1 MASTNFCIA
10 YSPLCLTLSLY
21 HLTLRYEITEI
32 DCTFSTGGTVDIT
45 VHEIEQNGY
54 LHELERASG
63 GDWGGTSVDNAFKNT
78 LAEIVTEEVLASY
91 SYKHPSDYIEL
102 FMSFETVKRRCE
114 RGRQDLNSFLTL
126 NIPNTFFHECLET
139 LTTDLNTLINKS
151 KFKGHFI
158 LKSNKLRISLISFKR
173 FFLPACDGT
182 INHIKK
188 LFQSP
193 KVKDVNKILMVGG
206 FSESYILQEAIRN
219 AFPDCQVIV
228 PIEAGVAVLRGAV
241 LFGFSPNTVNS
252 RIAKHTYGVDM
263 NAIFNPKIHKESK
276 KEVIEGVE
284 YCTGIFDRHV
294 GMGEAVSINAEHGSR
309 YYIPITQK
317 QKVVSFGIYVSFD
330 KNPLYIEHCK
340 PIGKVVVNLPVGSK
354 DCVLDVRM
362 VYGNT
367 DLTVKAFVSKT
378 GEQVAAC
385 VDLLD

>member
-1 MASTNFCIA
+1 M
-10 YSPLCLTLSLY
+10 
-21 HLTLRYEITEI
+21 
-32 DCTFSTGGTVDIT
+32 DIT
-45 VHEIEQNGY
+45 VHEIVQNGY

-63 GDWGGTSVDNAFKNT
+63 GDWGGISVDNAFKNT
-78 LAEIVTEEVLASY
+78 LAEIVTEELLASY
-91 SYKHPSDYIEL
+91 NYKHPSDYIEL
-102 FMSFETVKRRCE
+102 FMSFETGKRRCG
-114 RGRQDLNSFLTL
+114 RGQDLNSFITL
-126 NIPNTFFHECLET
+126 KIPTTFFQECLET
-139 LTTDLNTLINKS
+139 LTTDLITLINKS
-151 KFKGHFI
+151 RFKGDFI
-158 LKSNKLRISLISFKR
+158 LKSNYLKISLIAFKR

-182 INHIKK
+182 IKHIKE

-241 LFGFSPNTVNS
+241 LFGFSPNTVNT

-263 NAIFNPKIHKESK
+263 NAIFNPKIHRESK

-294 GMGEAVSINAEHGSR
+294 QMGEEVSIGEEHGSR

-317 QKVVSFGIYVSFD
+317 QKVVSFGIYMSCD
-330 KNPLYIEHCK
+330 KDPTDIEHCTRM
-340 PIGKVVVNLPVGSK
+340 GKVVVNLPVGSK

-367 DLTVKAFVSKT
+367 ELTVKAFVSKT

>member
-1 MASTNFCIA
+1 M
-10 YSPLCLTLSLY
+10 
-21 HLTLRYEITEI
+21 
-32 DCTFSTGGTVDIT
+32 DIT
-45 VHEIEQNGY
+45 VHEIKQNGC

-78 LAEIVTEEVLASY
+78 LAEIVTEELLASY

-102 FMSFETVKRRCE
+102 FTSFEIVKRRCG
-114 RGRQDLNSFLTL
+114 RGQDLNSFLTL
-126 NIPNTFFHECLET
+126 NIPITFFQECLET

-158 LKSNKLRISLISFKR
+158 IKSNKLRISLISFKK
-173 FFLPACDGT
+173 FFLPACEGT
-182 INHIKK
+182 INHIKE

-241 LFGFSPNTVNS
+241 LFGFIPNTVKT
-252 RIAKHTYGVDM
+252 RIARHTYGVDM

-294 GMGEAVSINAEHGSR
+294 RMGEEVSIDEEHGSR

-317 QKVVSFGIYVSFD
+317 QKVVSFGIYVSSD
-330 KNPLYIEHCK
+330 EDPTYIEHCTRV
-340 PIGKVVVNLPVGSK
+340 GKVVVNLPVGSK

-367 DLTVKAFVSKT
+367 ELTVKAFVSKT
-378 GEQVAAC
+378 GEQVVAC
-385 VDLLD
+385 VDLLLD

>member
-1 MASTNFCIA
+1 M
-10 YSPLCLTLSLY
+10 
-21 HLTLRYEITEI
+21 
-32 DCTFSTGGTVDIT
+32 DIT

-78 LAEIVTEEVLASY
+78 LAEIVTEELLANY
-91 SYKHPSDYIEL
+91 SYKYPSDYNEL
-102 FMSFETVKRRCE
+102 FMRFETVKRRCG
-114 RGRQDLNSFLTL
+114 RRQDLNSYITL
-126 NIPNTFFHECLET
+126 KIPITFIDECLDT
-139 LTTDLNTLINKS
+139 LTTDINTMINKS
-151 KFKGHFI
+151 KFKGHFFVDYDK
-158 LKSNKLRISLISFKR
+158 LKISLISFES
-173 FFLPACDGT
+173 FFLPACNGT
-182 INHIKK
+182 IKHIKE

-228 PIEAGVAVLRGAV
+228 PIEAGLAVLRGAV

-252 RIAKHTYGVDM
+252 RIANYTYGVDM

-294 GMGEAVSINAEHGSR
+294 GMGEEVSFNEERGSR

-317 QKVVSFGIYVSFD
+317 QKVVSFGIYVSLD
-330 KNPLYIEHCK
+330 KDPLYIEHCRL
-340 PIGKVVVNLPVGSK
+340 IGKVVVNLPVGSK

-362 VYGNT
+362 VFGNT
-367 DLTVKAFVSKT
+367 ELIVKAFVSKT
-378 GEQVAAC
+378 EEEVVAC
-385 VDLLD
+385 VDLLLD